1 MKIAVLMSTYNGQ
14 KYIRNQ
20 IESILNQNGVDV
32 DLYIR
37 DDGSSDNT
45 LNIIKEYKNII
56 LYQGKNIGVGNSF
69 MNLLYCVPQQY
80 DYYAFSDQDDIWMT
94 DKLIIAINKI
104 KDNYNGG
111 SVLYCSN
118 QILVDKDLKKIGMR
132 YDIAPDIS
140 CEQIFSVN
148 KVSGCTMVWNK
159 TLQKLLCNKKPSCD
173 LLKCRIHDV
182 WVAIVAS
189 ISGKIIYDSNG
200 YILYRQHE
208 NNVVGGI
215 EDNKLDKLKY
225 GIKKIKEKKL
235 RNGRSLMAK
244 EVLELFPEQAKKY
257 NVFLLS
263 KDLESINGKLKI
275 IRNNKLFRQYTGEN
289 RLSFSLKVLLGV
301 F

>member
-1 MKIAVLMSTYNGQ
+1 M
-14 KYIRNQ
+14 
-20 IESILNQNGVDV
+20 
-32 DLYIR
+32 
-37 DDGSSDNT
+37 
-45 LNIIKEYKNII
+45 
-56 LYQGKNIGVGNSF
+56 
-69 MNLLYCVPQQY
+69 
-80 DYYAFSDQDDIWMT
+80 DIF
-94 DKLIIAINKI
+94 
-104 KDNYNGG
+104 
-111 SVLYCSN
+111 
-118 QILVDKDLKKIGMR
+118 Q
-132 YDIAPDIS
+132 
-140 CEQIFSVN
+140 
-148 KVSGCTMVWNK
+148 
-159 TLQKLLCNKKPSCD
+159 
-173 LLKCRIHDV
+173 
-182 WVAIVAS
+182 
-189 ISGKIIYDSNG
+189 
-200 YILYRQHE
+200 